1 MGLLNG
7 KGVAVKFVTNK
18 TTSNEAT
25 LVAPVTSINLASCVS
40 CNQIKTLTSRIV
52 IHILTLI

>member
-1 MGLLNG
+1 MGVLNW
-7 KGVAVKFVTNK
+7 KGVVVKFATNK

-40 CNQIKTLTSRIV
+40 CNQIKTLTSRIAT
-52 IHILTLI
+52 HTLTLI